1 MLYGVPMLRLS
12 ALFLTLLFVSLPAI
26 AGQSDAALT
35 VAGVIN
41 GKSFTLA
48 TGDTVRLASI
58 EAPNT
63 YEKANGV
70 HSARP
75 GEPLG
80 DEAKA
85 ALTKLLAGH
94 KVRIDY
100 NPGVRD
106 RHDRLLGQV
115 YDDKGNWI
123 QGELLKSGWAM
134 VYSFNDDKHGVIEKM
149 LAAEHEAQGAKRG
162 IWAHPYFRIITP
174 AEAGEFI
181 NRFKLVEGKVVS
193 VHDYHGHTYINFTER
208 WKGNFAVFISRK
220 YANAF
225 AAMNLPSLVGKT
237 IRVRGWINYHNAPMI
252 DLTHPEQIE
261 ME

>member
-1 MLYGVPMLRLS
+1 MFRFLL
-12 ALFLTLLFVSLPAI
+12 LFLLLAPVTVLAC
-26 AGQSDAALT
+26 SDLRP
-35 VAGVIN
+35 VASVIN

-48 TGDTVRLASI
+48 TGETVRLASI

-63 YEKANGV
+63 EEKADGV
-70 HSARP
+70 HGARP

-80 DEAKA
+80 EEAKA
-85 ALTKLLAGH
+85 ELAKLLAGH
-94 KVRIDY
+94 TVCIDY
-100 NPGVRD
+100 NPGERD
-106 RHDRLLGQV
+106 RHNRLLGQV

-123 QGELLKSGWAM
+123 QGGMLMSGYAM
-134 VYSFNDDKHGVIEKM
+134 VYSFSDDRHDVIVNM
-149 LAAEHEAQGAKRG
+149 LAAEKQAQALRLGV
-162 IWAHPYFRIITP
+162 WAHPYFRVIAP
-174 AEAGEFI
+174 AETPEFI
-181 NRFKLVEGKVVS
+181 NRFKLVEGKVIS

-208 WKGNFAVFISRK
+208 WKGNFAIFISRK
-220 YANAF
+220 FAPAF

>member
-1 MLYGVPMLRLS
+1 MRCLP
-12 ALFLTLLFVSLPAI
+12 LFLLLLLALPAWGGDLP
-26 AGQSDAALT
+26 A
-35 VAGVIN
+35 VATIIN
-41 GKSFTLA
+41 GKSFTLT

-63 YEKANGV
+63 YEKADGV

-85 ALTKLLAGH
+85 ALTKLLTRH

-115 YDDKGNWI
+115 YDEKGIWI
-123 QGELLKSGWAM
+123 QGEMLKSGWAM
-134 VYSFNDDKHGVIEKM
+134 VYSFNDDRHEIIEKM
-149 LAAEHEAQGAKRG
+149 LAAEHEAQAAKRG

-174 AEAGEFI
+174 AEAAEFI

-225 AAMNLPSLVGKT
+225 AGMNLTSLVGKT

-261 ME
+261 VE